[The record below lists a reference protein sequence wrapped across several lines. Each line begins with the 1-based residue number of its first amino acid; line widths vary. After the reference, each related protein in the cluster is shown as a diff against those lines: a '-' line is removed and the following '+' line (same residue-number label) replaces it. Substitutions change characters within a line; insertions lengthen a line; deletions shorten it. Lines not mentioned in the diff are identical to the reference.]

1 MARQQRSASR
11 RRALLAVSYLQAPDA
26 EREPES
32 NGTTPAPIVEYDK
45 AIDENDEQTQA
56 DLEAL
61 EHDILG
67 KWGFF
72 IPLDWRNIY

>member
-1 MARQQRSASR
+1 
-11 RRALLAVSYLQAPDA
+11 LQAPDA

-67 KWGFF
+67 K
-72 IPLDWRNIY
+72 LR